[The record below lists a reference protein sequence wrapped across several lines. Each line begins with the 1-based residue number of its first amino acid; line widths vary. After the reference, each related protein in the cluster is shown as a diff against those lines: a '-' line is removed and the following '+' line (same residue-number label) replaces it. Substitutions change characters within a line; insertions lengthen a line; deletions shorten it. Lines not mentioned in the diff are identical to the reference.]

1 MLDLG
6 LSKMALIG
14 VVALVVLG
22 PERLPRVA
30 RTAGALFGRAQRYIN
45 DVKAEVSRE
54 IELDALR
61 TMKTD
66 FEQAARN
73 VENTIHDNLR
83 EHERDLNAAW
93 NTAETPGGSAAA
105 AAPDG
110 VDGGF
115 ANVGGAVL
123 DATLARMNPFGRIA
137 MCGMIAAYDGAPAPL
152 ANPALILR
160 ERLLVQGF
168 IVSEHFDV
176 WPEAL
181 AQLASLVAN
190 RQLHYRETIAQGL
203 ERAPDALLGLL
214 KGRNFGK
221 QLVALV

>member
-66 FEQAARN
+66 FETAARN
-73 VENTIHDNLR
+73 VETTIHDNLR
-83 EHERDLNAAW
+83 EHEKELNDTW
-93 NTAETPGGSAAA
+93 HSA
-105 AAPDG
+105 
-110 VDGGF
+110 
-115 ANVGGAVL
+115 VGGLNEGSV
-123 DATLARMNPFGRIA
+123 DAGTYGSDTP
-137 MCGMIAAYDGAPAPL
+137 AAQSWRGSTA
-152 ANPALILR
+152 
-160 ERLLVQGF
+160 
-168 IVSEHFDV
+168 
-176 WPEAL
+176 AL
-181 AQLASLVAN
+181 APKRRNWRVKQAATPVWYKRATTRRTHVQSGAARVARHQPASL
-190 RQLHYRETIAQGL
+190 RRPT
-203 ERAPDALLGLL
+203 R
-214 KGRNFGK
+214 FF
-221 QLVALV
+221 

>member
-93 NTAETPGGSAAA
+93 NSAVSPGGSAAA
-105 AAPDG
+105 DAPDG
-110 VDGGF
+110 PSAASGEPSWR
-115 ANVGGAVL
+115 
-123 DATLARMNPFGRIA
+123 T
-137 MCGMIAAYDGAPAPL
+137 IAAAPAKRRNWRVKKAVTPVWYKR
-152 ANPALILR
+152 AMMR
-160 ERLLVQGF
+160 RTQVQSGAAR
-168 IVSEHFDV
+168 VARHR
-176 WPEAL
+176 P
-181 AQLASLVAN
+181 ASLRRPA
-190 RQLHYRETIAQGL
+190 RFL
-203 ERAPDALLGLL
+203 
-214 KGRNFGK
+214 
-221 QLVALV
+221 

>member
-66 FEQAARN
+66 FESAARN
-73 VENTIHDNLR
+73 VETTIHDNLR
-83 EHERDLNAAW
+83 EHEKELNDTWHSAVGGLNEAAGDPGS
-93 NTAETPGGSAAA
+93 TGSDTPAMPSWRGSSAALAPKRRNWRVKQA
-105 AAPDG
+105 AAPAWYKRATTRRTH
-110 VDGGF
+110 VQS
-115 ANVGGAVL
+115 GA
-123 DATLARMNPFGRIA
+123 ARVARHQP
-137 MCGMIAAYDGAPAPL
+137 
-152 ANPALILR
+152 
-160 ERLLVQGF
+160 
-168 IVSEHFDV
+168 
-176 WPEAL
+176 
-181 AQLASLVAN
+181 ASL
-190 RQLHYRETIAQGL
+190 RRPT
-203 ERAPDALLGLL
+203 R
-214 KGRNFGK
+214 FF
-221 QLVALV
+221 

>member
-66 FEQAARN
+66 FESAARN
-73 VENTIHDNLR
+73 VETTIHDNLR
-83 EHERDLNAAW
+83 EHEKELNDTWHSAVGGLNEGSVDAG
-93 NTAETPGGSAAA
+93 TYGSDTP
-105 AAPDG
+105 AAPSWPG
-110 VDGGF
+110 ST
-115 ANVGGAVL
+115 AA
-123 DATLARMNPFGRIA
+123 LARKRRNWRVKQAA
-137 MCGMIAAYDGAPAPL
+137 MPVWYKRATTRRTHVQSGAARVARHQP
-152 ANPALILR
+152 
-160 ERLLVQGF
+160 
-168 IVSEHFDV
+168 
-176 WPEAL
+176 
-181 AQLASLVAN
+181 ASL
-190 RQLHYRETIAQGL
+190 RRPTRFL
-203 ERAPDALLGLL
+203 
-214 KGRNFGK
+214 
-221 QLVALV
+221 

>member
-66 FEQAARN
+66 FESAARN
-73 VENTIHDNLR
+73 VETTIHDNLR
-83 EHERDLNAAW
+83 EHEKELNDTWHSAVGGLNEGSVDAG
-93 NTAETPGGSAAA
+93 TYGSDTPAAA
-105 AAPDG
+105 SWRGSTAA
-110 VDGGF
+110 
-115 ANVGGAVL
+115 
-123 DATLARMNPFGRIA
+123 LARKRRNWRVKQAA
-137 MCGMIAAYDGAPAPL
+137 MPVWYKRATTRRTHVQSGAARVARHQP
-152 ANPALILR
+152 
-160 ERLLVQGF
+160 
-168 IVSEHFDV
+168 
-176 WPEAL
+176 
-181 AQLASLVAN
+181 ASL
-190 RQLHYRETIAQGL
+190 RRPTRFL
-203 ERAPDALLGLL
+203 
-214 KGRNFGK
+214 
-221 QLVALV
+221 

>member
-66 FEQAARN
+66 FESAARN
-73 VENTIHDNLR
+73 VETTIHDNLR
-83 EHERDLNAAW
+83 EHEKDLNDTWHSAVGGLDEASGNAGSYGSDAPAAPSW
-93 NTAETPGGSAAA
+93 RGSSAALAPKRRNWRVKQA
-105 AAPDG
+105 ATPVWYKRATTRRTH
-110 VDGGF
+110 VQS
-115 ANVGGAVL
+115 GA
-123 DATLARMNPFGRIA
+123 ARVARHQP
-137 MCGMIAAYDGAPAPL
+137 
-152 ANPALILR
+152 
-160 ERLLVQGF
+160 
-168 IVSEHFDV
+168 
-176 WPEAL
+176 
-181 AQLASLVAN
+181 ASL
-190 RQLHYRETIAQGL
+190 RRPT
-203 ERAPDALLGLL
+203 R
-214 KGRNFGK
+214 FF
-221 QLVALV
+221 

>member
-66 FEQAARN
+66 FEAAARN
-73 VENTIHDNLR
+73 VETTIHDNLR
-83 EHERDLNAAW
+83 EHEKELNDTWHSAVGGLDEAAG
-93 NTAETPGGSAAA
+93 AAGSDGSGMP
-105 AAPDG
+105 AAPSWRG
-110 VDGGF
+110 S
-115 ANVGGAVL
+115 
-123 DATLARMNPFGRIA
+123 
-137 MCGMIAAYDGAPAPL
+137 PA
-152 ANPALILR
+152 
-160 ERLLVQGF
+160 
-168 IVSEHFDV
+168 
-176 WPEAL
+176 AL
-181 AQLASLVAN
+181 ASKRRNWRVKQAATPVWYKRATTRRTHVQSGAARVARHQPASL
-190 RQLHYRETIAQGL
+190 RRPT
-203 ERAPDALLGLL
+203 R
-214 KGRNFGK
+214 FF
-221 QLVALV
+221 